1 MRLNITEKDWLKLR
15 DFNKQAK
22 KSRYKVTAKDGKER
36 ISQYVYISQNEKKST
51 WFDIYD
57 LNKIRKLGCDTLAP
71 LNDFEQQVEQSY
83 RVGNNDNVVQG
94 KFNY

>member
-1 MRLNITEKDWLKLR
+1 M
-15 DFNKQAK
+15 
-22 KSRYKVTAKDGKER
+22 
-36 ISQYVYISQNEKKST
+36 
-51 WFDIYD
+51 YD